1 MKIKLIPPYF
11 FTVEPFDNRLR
22 LIVLKKEEEYVCRK
36 ETKNNVIRF
45 INAND
50 SVLFKGRLQLIKQNN
65 EILIQ
70 AKSEILGSIPISA
83 FNKIIET
90 I

>member
-1 MKIKLIPPYF
+1 MKIKLTPLYF
-11 FTVEPFDNRLR
+11 FTIEPYENRLR
-22 LIVLKKEEEYVCRK
+22 LIVLKNEEEYVCRK
-36 ETKNNVIRF
+36 ETKNNLVKF
-45 INAND
+45 FAGED
-50 SVLFKGRLQLIKQNN
+50 STLFKGRLQLIKQNN

-83 FNKIIET
+83 FNKILET